1 MRACS
6 MTKINM
12 KILSKNAAIFIKKTD
27 YLQGFIHVR
36 KARRRELID
45 DYIELISDLIKEY
58 GEARQVDLALR
69 LGVTQPT
76 VAKMLKRLIAFSLVT
91 HRKYRGVL
99 LTEQGK
105 QLANKNHVR
114 HKIVKTFLMTLGV
127 SEKTAQ
133 RDAEGMEHYVSSE
146 TLLVFS
152 QFSERINR

>member
-1 MRACS
+1 MI
-6 MTKINM
+6 KFNM
-12 KILSKNAAIFIKKTD
+12 KILSSNTSTFMQKAD
-27 YLQGFIHVR
+27 SLQSFVHVR

-45 DYIELISDLIKEY
+45 DYIELISDLIQEY

-76 VAKMLKRLIAFSLVT
+76 VAKMLKRLIAFSLVK
-91 HRKYRGVL
+91 HRRYRGVL

-105 QLANKNHVR
+105 KLANKNHMR
-114 HKIVKTFLMTLGV
+114 HNIVKNFLMNLGV

-133 RDAEGMEHYVSSE
+133 RDAEGIEHYVSSE
-146 TLLVFS
+146 TLLIFS